1 MIRNDRALWEFG
13 WIMTQAFQEVLGSIR
28 EAYLGLLVS
37 IPLVLA
43 GILLTGTLFWY
54 VTVRPVTKERG
65 WRHLFAYLFPKYMY
79 TSASAMVDIKVW
91 LLNGLLFIPLFE
103 ASIIIAGLA
112 FGIGFLDSLQ
122 QTFGPGPILAT
133 NLVSVLA
140 IQFLGFWFGQGL
152 GQYSG
157 HLALHRVPVLWAVHR
172 AHHSAES
179 ANLFAFLRSHPLE
192 HFINGSTRVAGTAAG
207 TAVAIFVTGGK
218 LLPETTATIF
228 WYNIAYVLIGFR
240 SVDHLHIPVSYGRVL
255 DVLVGSPIMHQ
266 VHHSA
271 EERHRD
277 VNMAGAGYL
286 FDWLFGTLYIPSKGE
301 TWRWGL
307 NEEELGASNPHNT
320 LKGFFLEPIQNMLRE
335 TGRWLGSSLDQRSER
350 DPQS

>member
-1 MIRNDRALWEFG
+1 
-13 WIMTQAFQEVLGSIR
+13 MTTPAFRQVLDAIN
-28 EAYLGLLVS
+28 EAYWGLIFS

-43 GILLTGTLFWY
+43 GIALTGTAFWY
-54 VTVRPVTKERG
+54 FVVRPASGQTG
-65 WRHLFAYLFPKYMY
+65 WRTWLSYLFPRDEY
-79 TSASAMVDIKVW
+79 TSASAIVDMKVW

-103 ASIIIAGLA
+103 ASVIIVGLA
-112 FGIGFLDSLQ
+112 AGIGFLDLFQ
-122 QTFGPGPILAT
+122 GAFGPGPT
-133 NLVSVLA
+133 FTDSVIAIVA

-152 GQYSG
+152 GQYTG
-157 HLALHRVPVLWAVHR
+157 HLALHRVPALWAVHR

-207 TAVAIFVTGGK
+207 MALALYVSGGK
-218 LLPETTATIF
+218 LLPETAATIL
-228 WYNIAYVLIGFR
+228 WYNIGYVLIGFR

-271 EERHRD
+271 ELEHRD

-286 FDWLFGTLYIPSKGE
+286 FDWMFGTLYIPKKGE

-307 NEEELGASNPHNT
+307 NLDELGAENPHNS
-320 LKGFFLEPIQNMLRE
+320 LKGFFLEPLVTMWRE
-335 TGRWLGSSLDQRSER
+335 LSKRSHQADGAINKNEPKALD
-350 DPQS
+350 

>member
-1 MIRNDRALWEFG
+1 MD
-13 WIMTQAFQEVLGSIR
+13 GSAIQQVFSAIR
-28 EAYLGLLVS
+28 EAYWGLVFS
-37 IPLVLA
+37 VPLVLA
-43 GILLTGTLFWY
+43 GILLTGSLFY
-54 VTVRPVTKERG
+54 VCFVRPTLQDRSLRG
-65 WRHLFAYLFPKYMY
+65 WIAYLFPREMY
-79 TSASAMVDIKVW
+79 TSRSAIVDLKVW
-91 LLNGLLFIPLFE
+91 ILNGLLFIPLFE
-103 ASIIIAGLA
+103 ACVIIFGLA
-112 FGIGFLDSLQ
+112 AGIGFVDLFEGW
-122 QTFGPGPILAT
+122 FGPGPIFTEKVWA
-133 NLVSVLA
+133 VVVV
-140 IQFLGFWFGQGL
+140 QFLGFWFGQGI

-207 TAVAIFVTGGK
+207 TGLALYLTGGK
-218 LLPETTATIF
+218 LLPETAATIF

-240 SVDHLHIPVSYGRVL
+240 SVDHLHIPVSYGKFL

-271 EERHRD
+271 EDHHRD

-286 FDWLFGTLYIPSKGE
+286 YDWMFGTLYVPAKGE

-307 NEEELGASNPHNT
+307 NDDELGDANPHNT
-320 LKGFFLEPIQNMLRE
+320 LRGFFLEPLATMRKEIVAILPKRKNTEPDRHQA
-335 TGRWLGSSLDQRSER
+335 
-350 DPQS
+350 